1 MNSQKM
7 IVLIYMIIYIYIC
20 LPTRKTRDTEILKF
34 TCINRM
40 IYNYNNVL
48 VRVLSS
54 NKCVMEILLKQCTCK
69 LVFSKELKLCLYID
83 LCSNTT
89 SMHGHSFNYC
99 I

>member
-1 MNSQKM
+1 MLLEYADLRGFTSELTKDDSSQ
-7 IVLIYMIIYIYIC
+7 YMIIYIYIC

-54 NKCVMEILLKQCTCK
+54 NTPPHLRPEHRL
-69 LVFSKELKLCLYID
+69 
-83 LCSNTT
+83 
-89 SMHGHSFNYC
+89 
-99 I
+99 

>member
-1 MNSQKM
+1 MLSSLARLVAWAHNLLEYADLRGFTSELTKDDSSQ
-7 IVLIYMIIYIYIC
+7 YMIIYIYIC

-54 NKCVMEILLKQCTCK
+54 NNSQVEI
-69 LVFSKELKLCLYID
+69 EAIY
-83 LCSNTT
+83 NR
-89 SMHGHSFNYC
+89 M
-99 I
+99 